1 MNILKEIQ
9 LQDFI
14 IYLIIGE
21 LTNKYEIASYIKQLI
36 NSNKNI
42 NVIKTSDL
50 KSEAKRQLNSN
61 LNCDKI
67 DKFIIRNDWKN
78 DVKEYI
84 IILKKQK
91 INIIFFLKK
100 IKLILRKFKCL
111 KI

>member
-1 MNILKEIQ
+1 M
-9 LQDFI
+9 
-14 IYLIIGE
+14 
-21 LTNKYEIASYIKQLI
+21 
-36 NSNKNI
+36 
-42 NVIKTSDL
+42 

-84 IILKKQK
+84 NLLEKQK
-91 INIIFFLKK
+91 INNIFFFFKK